1 MSLDTKLNILDKFNQ
16 INNILENSD
25 ENKIITSFYLS
36 KIFNLSN
43 LECTYILNEYIMKS
57 NNINNIII
65 IFSAEI
71 YNK

>member
-1 MSLDTKLNILDKFNQ
+1 MSLESKLNILEKFNQ
-16 INNILENSD
+16 INNILNNSD

-57 NNINNIII
+57 NNLNNIII
-65 IFSAEI
+65 IFSA
-71 YNK
+71 